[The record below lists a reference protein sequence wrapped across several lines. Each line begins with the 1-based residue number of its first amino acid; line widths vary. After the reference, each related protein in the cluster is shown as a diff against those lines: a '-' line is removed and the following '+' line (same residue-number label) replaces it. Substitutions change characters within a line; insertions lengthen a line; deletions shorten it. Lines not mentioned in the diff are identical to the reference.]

1 MSSTT
6 GRVAAIATITAAV
19 LAFAYIPAS
28 ADSTP
33 ILPTGSVDSR
43 IIKDQTIQ
51 VRDLAPMTKMYLL
64 GTPPNSITG
73 AQVRDGSL
81 KLEDLSPSL
90 RKLILQGCGP
100 H

>member
-1 MSSTT
+1 MSSTI
-6 GRVAAIATITAAV
+6 GRVAAIATTTTAV
-19 LAFAYIPAS
+19 FAFAYVPAS
-28 ADSTP
+28 ADSGPT
-33 ILPTGSVDSR
+33 LPTGSVDSR

-51 VRDLAPMTKMYLL
+51 VRDLAPMTKTYLL

-81 KLEDLSPSL
+81 KFEDLSPSL
-90 RKLILQGCGP
+90 RKLILQDCRP